1 MVKSLLILAGGNG
14 TRLKEITGAV
24 SKPLV
29 KVGREAVI
37 TIVINKMIR
46 ELSISKIYLLIQEK
60 HLDQYNHYLN
70 TLPKYKKNI
79 ELVAETTKL
88 GTGGAIKAFLSGND
102 IENFYVSNA
111 DTIIRSDISSFRKA
125 DINSILCTRME
136 SNTRFGS
143 LKVDK
148 NNNIMSFV
156 EKKLRKIQSLALVF
170 IN

>member
-70 TLPKYKKNI
+70 TLPKYKK
-79 ELVAETTKL
+79 
-88 GTGGAIKAFLSGND
+88 
-102 IENFYVSNA
+102 Y
-111 DTIIRSDISSFRKA
+111 
-125 DINSILCTRME
+125 
-136 SNTRFGS
+136 
-143 LKVDK
+143 
-148 NNNIMSFV
+148 
-156 EKKLRKIQSLALVF
+156 
-170 IN
+170 

>member
-1 MVKSLLILAGGNG
+1 MELVKRNN
-14 TRLKEITGAV
+14 RRCF
-24 SKPLV
+24 KPLV

-102 IENFYVSNA
+102 MKNFMFLMQILLFAV
-111 DTIIRSDISSFRKA
+111 ILKFRKA

-136 SNTRFGS
+136 NNTRFGFES
-143 LKVDK
+143 
-148 NNNIMSFV
+148 
-156 EKKLRKIQSLALVF
+156 
-170 IN
+170 

>member
-102 IENFYVSNA
+102 IENFYLFLMQIPLFVILA
-111 DTIIRSDISSFRKA
+111 ARKA
-125 DINSILCTRME
+125 DIGSILCTRWKA
-136 SNTRFGS
+136 TRG
-143 LKVDK
+143 LG
-148 NNNIMSFV
+148 
-156 EKKLRKIQSLALVF
+156 L
-170 IN
+170 